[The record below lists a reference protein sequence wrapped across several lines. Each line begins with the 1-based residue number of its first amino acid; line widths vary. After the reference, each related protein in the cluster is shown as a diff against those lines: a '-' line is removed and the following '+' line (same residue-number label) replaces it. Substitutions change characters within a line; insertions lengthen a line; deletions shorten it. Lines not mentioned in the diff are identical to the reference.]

1 MTTAQQ
7 PLRRTAPFP
16 QPRPYLSIVQGLKL
30 IDIQHFGRSKLAKPR
45 NTAAANADHIEV
57 IKESGRNNALTSMA
71 GSMRRRGMS
80 ETSIEAALQTENAI
94 KCDPPLDPAEVRS
107 IAKSISN
114 YAPNIDNRVQESL
127 NDVGNASRFAAAH
140 QADVRFAP
148 GLGWLIWDGL
158 QWKRD
163 ATAEITEMAKVVA
176 RNIYAEGESIADTD
190 LRVAFAKHARNSHS
204 KPRLDSMIELAK
216 SIPEI
221 VVPLSQLDSDDLL
234 LGVANGVVDL
244 RSGKL
249 RQANPND
256 LITRHSP
263 VVFDKAAKAPTFMT
277 FLDTVTRGNQPLA
290 RYLQQIAGYCLSGLI
305 SEQCIF
311 FFYGGGANGKSTFLN
326 VLKQLLG
333 ADLAAQ
339 TPTETLM
346 LKRSQATNDL
356 ARLRD
361 IRLVLANE
369 IEDGTTLAESLV
381 KQITGGDAV
390 TARFHYQEYFEYQPK
405 FKLMMAGNHKPIIRG
420 RDNGIWRRIRL
431 IPFEAN
437 IPPSQRDK
445 NLPAKLHAE
454 LPGILNWALKGYRDL
469 HKNGGLKTPAY
480 VEKAVEDYR
489 KEMDLL
495 EAWTSACCAV
505 GPTLEWKSSEAYC
518 SYKYWAEQNG
528 YRPMTAGVFSRD
540 LEANYTKVKR
550 KDANYFV
557 GIGPRAQGG

>member
-1 MTTAQQ
+1 MSAVPQITLQV
-7 PLRRTAPFP
+7 APAP
-16 QPRPYLSIVQGLKL
+16 QPRPYVSIVQGLEL
-30 IDIQHFGRSKLAKPR
+30 EAIQRFAKSKPTKVR
-45 NTAAANADHIEV
+45 KTKAANADYLEV
-57 IKESGRNNALTSMA
+57 IQESGRNNALTSLA

-80 ETSIEAALQTENAI
+80 EASIEAALQTENTI
-94 KCDPPLDPAEVRS
+94 KCVPPLDPSEVSS
-107 IAKSISN
+107 IAKSIAN
-114 YAPNIDNRVQESL
+114 YAPQSNNRIQESL
-127 NDVGNASRFAAAH
+127 HDAGNAARFAAKH
-140 QADVRFAP
+140 QNEVRYSP

-158 QWKRD
+158 RWKRD
-163 ATAEITEMAKVVA
+163 SVAQIMEMAKGVA
-176 RNIYAEGESIADTD
+176 NDIYSEGELVADND
-190 LRVAFAKHARNSHS
+190 LRVAFAKHARSSHS

-221 VVPLSQLDSDDLL
+221 AVPVSQLDSDDLL

-249 RQANPND
+249 RQANPSD

-263 VVFDKAAKAPTFMT
+263 VAFDKAAKAPTFMV
-277 FLDTVTRGNQPLA
+277 FLDTVTRGNQQLA
-290 RYLQQIAGYCLSGLI
+290 RYLQQVAGYCLTGLT

-311 FFYGGGANGKSTFLN
+311 FFYGDGANGKSTFLN

-333 ADLAAQ
+333 GDLAAQ

-390 TARFHYQEYFEYQPK
+390 TARFHYQEFFEYQPK

-437 IPPSQRDK
+437 IPPNQRDK
-445 NLPAKLHAE
+445 NLSAKLHAE

-469 HKNGGLKTPAY
+469 QKNGALKTPAY

-505 GPTLEWKSSEAYC
+505 GPSLEWKSSEAY
-518 SYKYWAEQNG
+518 SNYKYWAEQNG

-557 GIGPRAQGG
+557 GIGQRAQGG